1 MTIQQIL
8 ERLGGEQFLRRLVG
22 QIETVAAATE
32 ETGSPGKVTLTVKT
46 FKPKEAEQGDHYVG
60 LETRIVATMPA
71 PRSRKTGLYVDEDG
85 LHTNDPRQQ
94 RMELRAVETPEPT
107 VRETDGGASVREA

>member
-60 LETRIVATMPA
+60 LETRIVATHPSRPA
-71 PRSRKTGLYVDEDG
+71 RMTGLYVDGQG
-85 LHTNDPRQQ
+85 LHGDDPKQQ
-94 RMELRAVETPEPT
+94 RMELRAVESDTAT
-107 VRETDGGASVREA
+107 VRESDADASVREA